1 MEAVEVVLHHNAVG
15 EAVEEVIE
23 TPLNYD
29 IAVVDIPHYALA
41 VD

>member
-1 MEAVEVVLHHNAVG
+1 MALHHNAVVV

-29 IAVVDIPHYALA
+29 IVVVVDILHYALA